1 MRKYDLNSLL
11 KSYITGG
18 IIAVDDVLAGKE
30 TAVNK
35 ILKNV
40 HPYEIY
46 FSESKSVWETYI
58 ASPSGRKR
66 VQRKSREDLEAFLLD
81 HYKGEKFDASF
92 EDLYDEFMEY
102 KSKLVKGTTINAYI
116 KSYKKH
122 YANAPITKKP
132 LSKITIPEMES
143 WLADTIRTYDMD
155 YKAFHKFSVL
165 FAQMYEWAVRQKY
178 VTENPFLY
186 IDYKKLNMRKARR
199 KKSTE
204 KAFSKT
210 ESKDICEVAFEDFKR
225 GKDCVPLAVAFTFH
239 TGLRSGEVVA
249 LKWEDVNLDNKT
261 MVVQRLE
268 RQYQVTDD
276 FRKLGK
282 HIYEIEEDT
291 KGSFG
296 DRPIELSD
304 KAVEIL
310 LELKDFYKKK
320 GIESEWIFTHKTEK
334 IHYRAID
341 LRIRKYCET
350 AGISIKSMHKCRATF
365 VSILRDAGMSFEKI
379 AEIVG
384 HKQIQTTMNNYSYDV
399 STDEENRKMLNEALD
414 F

>member
-1 MRKYDLNSLL
+1 MEKYDLNALL
-11 KSYITGG
+11 KFYIEGG
-18 IIAVDDVLAGKE
+18 IITVDDALAGKE
-30 TAVNK
+30 TAV
-35 ILKNV
+35 KNV
-40 HPYEIY
+40 LKGTHQYEIY
-46 FSESKSVWETYI
+46 YSESKAVWETYI

-66 VQRKSREDLEAFLLD
+66 VQRKNREDLEAFLLE
-81 HYKGEKFDASF
+81 HYKNKKTEASF
-92 EDLYDEFMEY
+92 EELYDQFMEY

-116 KSYKKH
+116 KSYKKY
-122 YANAPITKKP
+122 YANASITKKP

-143 WLADTIRTYDMD
+143 WLADMIRTYDMD

-165 FAQMYEWAVRQKY
+165 FTQMYEWAVRQKY

-186 IDYKKLNMRKARR
+186 IDYKKLSMRKARR

-210 ESKDICEVAFEDFKR
+210 ESKDICEVAFDDFKR
-225 GKDCVPLAVAFTFH
+225 DKDCVPLAVVFAFH

-249 LKWEDVNLDNKT
+249 LKWDDIDLDSKT
-261 MVVQRLE
+261 MTVQRLE
-268 RQYQVTDD
+268 RRYQVTDD

-282 HIYEIEEDT
+282 HIYEIEENT

-304 KAVEIL
+304 KAVDIL
-310 LELKDFYKKK
+310 FKLKDFYKRKK
-320 GIESEWIFTHKTEK
+320 IVSEWVFTHKNEK
-334 IHYRAID
+334 VHYRAID
-341 LRIRKYCET
+341 LRIRKYCQT
-350 AGISIKSMHKCRATF
+350 TGISVKSMHKCRATF

-384 HKQIQTTMNNYSYDV
+384 HKQIQTTMNNYSFDV